1 MRGTLRAWRS
11 RWERLRNRDRVG
23 ADPFGPPRSRAWQ
36 RPAQLVVAA
45 FALVTLVGT
54 ALLMLPIA
62 HEGPKS
68 TSLVQALFT
77 AVSAVCV
84 AGLAVV
90 DTGQHWSTFGEI
102 VILAL
107 IKTGGVGIMTLASVL
122 GMVVI
127 RRFGLRMQLSAQAE
141 TRSLNL
147 GDVRS
152 LVARIFVISTTCE
165 VVVSLVLT
173 LRLWTYYEEPFGQA
187 LYHGVFHGVAAFNNA
202 GLALYSDSLTRFA
215 ADPVILLPVAAA
227 IVLGSLG
234 FPVLLEMRRHI
245 RQPRRWSL
253 HTKLTLTAS
262 SFLLVAGIVAITV
275 LEWSNPATLGAM
287 SWPQKLLTG
296 VFHGVMPRSGGFNVV
311 DVGQMDD
318 STLFVTI
325 MLMFVGGGSAG
336 TAGGIKATTFAVI
349 FVVVWA
355 EIRGHPDVHAFGRR
369 LSGGAIRQAL
379 SLTFLSM
386 TVVAAATVYLLIT
399 TPFPLEQIL
408 FEVVSAFGVVG
419 LSTGITPELP
429 GQAQV
434 LLVLLMFAGRIGPIT
449 FASALA
455 LRERTRRY
463 DLPEARP
470 IIG

>member
-11 RWERLRNRDRVG
+11 RWERSRHRERSGTDR
-23 ADPFGPPRSRAWQ
+23 FGPPRQHAWQ

-45 FALVTLVGT
+45 FALVIVIGT
-54 ALLMLPIA
+54 GLLMLPA
-62 HEGPKS
+62 ASTGPGE
-68 TSLVQALFT
+68 TTLVQALFT

-90 DTGQHWSTFGEI
+90 DVGRHWSMFGEL
-102 VILAL
+102 VVLAL
-107 IKTGGVGIMTLASVL
+107 IKSGGVGIMTLASLL

-152 LVARIFVISTTCE
+152 LVARIFIISTTCE
-165 VVVSLVLT
+165 VVVSLVLA
-173 LRLWTYYEEPFGQA
+173 LRLVTHYGEPPLRA

-202 GLALYSDSLTRFA
+202 GLALYADSLTRFA
-215 ADPVILLPVAAA
+215 ADPFILLPIAAA

-234 FPVLLEMRRHI
+234 FPVLLELRRHF

-253 HTKLTLTAS
+253 HTKLTVTAS
-262 SFLLVAGIVAITV
+262 AFLFGAGILAITL
-275 LEWSNPATLGAM
+275 LEWNNPATLGPM
-287 SWPQKLLTG
+287 GWPQKLLVG

-349 FVVVWA
+349 LVVVWA
-355 EIRGHPDVHAFGRR
+355 EIRGHPDVHVFGRR
-369 LSGGAIRQAL
+369 LSGSAIRQAL

-386 TVVAAATVYLLIT
+386 TVVAGATVYLLIT
-399 TPFPLEQIL
+399 TPFHLEEIL

-419 LSTGITPELP
+419 LSTGITPDLP
-429 GQAQV
+429 TQAQV